1 MISHLL
7 SKTTKELYTQPKKQK
22 LFGKNYLPEEG
33 YQHQIDILHLPN
45 DNGFKYL
52 LTVVDLYDSLC
63 DAIALKK
70 LEMENLIHALQH
82 LYDNSMY
89 LVKPRLIQADQQF
102 DNKLFKDWCDE
113 NDINYK
119 FSNTNDHMAMS
130 HVERLNKT
138 LGTWFHQ
145 LQVEQEVQTG
155 KVNTEWKGY
164 LKTLIAI
171 INERHKDRKPK
182 KFNDNIQINNTN
194 DTLILPD
201 TQVRLKLDTDV
212 PRDVFGNKLHGKIRA
227 GDIKWSKELYEVVA
241 PVFIP
246 GNIPFYKIRKLN
258 GRVIDRLFSREKLL
272 VI

>member
-7 SKTTKELYTQPKKQK
+7 SKTTKELYSQPKKQK

-33 YQHQIDILHLPN
+33 YHQQIDILYLPS

-52 LTVVDLYDSLC
+52 LNVIDLYDSQC

-70 LEMENLIHALQH
+70 MEMENLIHALQH

-102 DNKLFKDWCDE
+102 NNKIFRDWCDE
-113 NDINYK
+113 NDINFK
-119 FSNTNDHMAMS
+119 FSNTNDHLAMS

-138 LGTWFHQ
+138 LGTWIHQ

-155 KVNTEWKGY
+155 QVSTEWVGY

-171 INERHKDRKPK
+171 INERHKLRKPK
-182 KFNDNIQINNTN
+182 KIDESIRLNNTN
-194 DTLILPD
+194 NTLILPD
-201 TQVRLKLDTDV
+201 TQVRLKLDVDT
-212 PRDVFGNKLHGKIRA
+212 PRDVFGNKLHGNIRA
-227 GDIKWSKELYEVVA
+227 GDIKWTKELYEVVA
-241 PVFIP
+241 PIFIP
-246 GNIPFYKIRKLN
+246 GNIPFYKVRHLN
-258 GRVIDRLFSREKLL
+258 GRIIDRLFSRERLQ